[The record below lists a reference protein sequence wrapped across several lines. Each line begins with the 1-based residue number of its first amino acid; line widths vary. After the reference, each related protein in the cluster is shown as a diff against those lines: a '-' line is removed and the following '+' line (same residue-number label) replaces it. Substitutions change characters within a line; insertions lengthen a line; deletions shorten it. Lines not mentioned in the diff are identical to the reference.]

1 MSSPIHLF
9 VFSIEDP
16 FETHYDVA
24 HVIKSAQMIHIR
36 KEFLVSFNFCSSFYS
51 SVFSCIM

>member
-1 MSSPIHLF
+1 MV

-24 HVIKSAQMIHIR
+24 HVIKAAQMNYLR
-36 KEFLVSFNFCSSFYS
+36 KELLVSELVC
-51 SVFSCIM
+51 

>member
-1 MSSPIHLF
+1 MTSPIHIL

-36 KEFLVSFNFCSSFYS
+36 KEFLVNFNFRSFFSS